1 MSRYVIV
8 GAGAVGA
15 TLAAELHLAGRDVVL
30 VARGDQLAALRS
42 GGLRYLRPDR
52 EHRLELALAGGP
64 DEVDLRSGDVLVV
77 AGKAQH
83 TEAIVATWAWRPVK
97 DEDGRTAS
105 AAESLPVLVLQNGLD
120 SERVALRRFET
131 VYGAVVLLP
140 SSYLHAGEVVSPGVP
155 AVGFL
160 YVGRVNGGSEA
171 GLDELVADLAD
182 TGFAAQSI
190 DDVARWKNA
199 KLLFNLGNVVDAL
212 YAPSA
217 LRDRADGALR
227 AEGRRIL
234 ALSGADVADLR
245 GESRLDVAS
254 FGVAPVAGQ
263 SRPGS
268 STWQSLARG
277 AGLETDFL
285 NGEIV
290 LLARLLGARAP
301 LNAAVTARAHRAE
314 ADGIAPGS
322 LDDHDLAGTLTGLS
336 TQSPFVD
343 AADLRVALASDDR
356 PVLLDV
362 RWALGD
368 PHGQQH
374 YLDGHLPGARFVDLD
389 RELAGHTGDP
399 RDGRHPLPDLE
410 DLQHAARSWGIG
422 RDSRV
427 VVYDNTGG
435 LAASRAWWLLRWAG
449 LSDVRILDGGLASWT
464 STDGDVT
471 VGPENAVVPGD
482 VELSAGHLPTLTAD
496 QAAQLARTG
505 VLLDAR
511 VGERYRGEVE
521 PVDAQAGHIPGA
533 HSVPS
538 AGNLDGDGR
547 LLDAALLK
555 DRFAAAGATPD
566 AAVGVY
572 CGSGVTAA
580 HEVAA
585 LAALGI
591 DAALYPGSWS
601 AWSAD
606 PSRPVA
612 TGPLPGLED
621 SR

>member
-15 TLAAELHLAGRDVVL
+15 TFAAELHLSGREVVL

-42 GGLRYLRPDR
+42 GGLRYLRPDQQ
-52 EHRLELALAGGP
+52 HRIELTVAGGP

-83 TEAIVATWAWRPVK
+83 TEAIVAAWSWRPVK
-97 DEDGRTAS
+97 DEDGSTTS
-105 AAESLPVLVLQNGLD
+105 AAESLPVLVLQNGRD

-131 VYGAVVLLP
+131 VYGAVLLLP

-155 AVGFL
+155 SVGFV
-160 YVGRVNGGSEA
+160 YVGRVNGGSDA
-171 GLDELVADLAD
+171 GLDELVADLDD

-199 KLLFNLGNVVDAL
+199 KLLVNLGNVVDAL
-212 YAPSA
+212 YEQSP
-217 LRDRADGALR
+217 LRDRADAALR
-227 AEGRRIL
+227 AEGRRVL
-234 ALSGADVADLR
+234 ALSGAGTADLR
-245 GESRLDVAS
+245 GESRLDFAS
-254 FGVAPVAGQ
+254 FGMAPVAGQ

-290 LLARLLGARAP
+290 LLARLLGTQAP
-301 LNAAVTARAHRAE
+301 LNAAVTARAHRAG
-314 ADGIAPGS
+314 ADGLVPGS
-322 LDDHDLAGTLTGLS
+322 LNDHDLAATLPGLS
-336 TQSPFVD
+336 TESPFIE
-343 AADLRVALASDDR
+343 AADLRDGLAGDER

-389 RELAGHTGDP
+389 RELAGHADDP
-399 RDGRHPLPDLE
+399 LDGRHPLPAVA
-410 DLQHAARSWGIG
+410 DLQHAARTWGIG
-422 RDSRV
+422 RASRV
-427 VVYDNTGG
+427 VVYDDTGG
-435 LAASRAWWLLRWAG
+435 LAAARAWWLLRWAG
-449 LSDVRILDGGLASWT
+449 VSDVRILDGGLAAWS
-464 STDGDVT
+464 SIGGEVSS
-471 VGPENAVVPGD
+471 GPETAVVPGD
-482 VELSAGHLPTLTAD
+482 VELSPGHLPTLTAD
-496 QAAQLARTG
+496 EAGTLARTG

-511 VGERYRGEVE
+511 AGERYRGEVE

-533 HSVPS
+533 HSVPA
-538 AGNLDGDGR
+538 AGNLDGAGR

-555 DRFAAAGATPD
+555 DRFAAVGAAPD

-601 AWSAD
+601 AWSAA
-606 PSRPVA
+606 PTRPVA